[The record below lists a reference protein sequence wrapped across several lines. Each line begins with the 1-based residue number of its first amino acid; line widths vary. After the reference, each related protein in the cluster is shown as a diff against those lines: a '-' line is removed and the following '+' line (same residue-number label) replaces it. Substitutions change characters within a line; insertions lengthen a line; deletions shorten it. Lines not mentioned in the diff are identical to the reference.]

1 MEKILQLIK
10 QIDTDDQTAENAV
23 VQLVSIGMPSVPA
36 VINAIRAHPGSTW
49 RLCEVLRQIHHPDI
63 VPILIELLQEED
75 TDLVIT
81 AFQALG
87 QSKDQRALQPL
98 LDALSG
104 LSESMATKALGELG
118 NPQAVEGL
126 LKVAQEILNKPHV
139 SQAIEG
145 KLDIDEEDFDDSP
158 LRFLPEVIIALA
170 KLGNYEMAHI
180 VIPLTRYQS
189 EDVYSD
195 AEIIRTNATKAL
207 QYVVLPGMFPALQ
220 AALHD
225 DYNEVRLQAVDAV
238 FYLGIKE
245 AIGEL
250 IACVQDESS
259 VVVNNVLVRL
269 HDLTGT
275 WFKDDVQT
283 DELQEWWKQQQTNYE
298 GGVCYRLGKPLH
310 LPDVIALLE
319 EPNQR
324 KPIIQELKIIAG
336 VDFSLNVRFES
347 QGQDELVQR
356 ALQWWQQE
364 GHRFEDGCLYKY
376 GYKQD
381 IKNIF

>member
-1 MEKILQLIK
+1 VEKILQLIK

>member
-36 VINAIRAHPGSTW
+36 VINAIRAHPGSPW